1 MVKGKTQTKTGT
13 QRKTTTTA
21 AKTTVTTPI
30 ASSNHGASK
39 TSLSHF
45 PTCCGCGNYVTDDTK
60 ALHCDKCQS
69 SVGWKCAEC
78 LNLPNNVYDVLVS
91 ENGPPLRWFCED
103 CDASWKKPGDADLM
117 QMMTRLMD
125 KLERIEDRL
134 ESEVGSLGRHLEAVE
149 EKVDKGLGSV
159 PNQLK
164 GLASRVEEKV
174 DSLEKA
180 VKTHGK
186 ADEAQLIDKLNVH
199 DETVH
204 KRLEDKVDVMMK
216 AIGTQQLQAVQGV
229 VQGALQQDRAE
240 ELEIEQRKRNVIVHG
255 VAESEADSSDE
266 RVNDD
271 LAVLSAM
278 FHEVGVDE
286 AKVEGVVRLGKKS
299 SDPSQSPRPMKVIL
313 DTVDNKVKL
322 LRNAKNLREKQ
333 DGGWTKIFVHQDL
346 TPKQR
351 EARKPLVAELK
362 QRKANGENDL
372 VIFNGR
378 VVQRKR
384 PQSSN
389 MN

>member
-1 MVKGKTQTKTGT
+1 
-13 QRKTTTTA
+13 
-21 AKTTVTTPI
+21 
-30 ASSNHGASK
+30 
-39 TSLSHF
+39 
-45 PTCCGCGNYVTDDTK
+45 
-60 ALHCDKCQS
+60 
-69 SVGWKCAEC
+69 
-78 LNLPNNVYDVLVS
+78 
-91 ENGPPLRWFCED
+91 
-103 CDASWKKPGDADLM
+103 M